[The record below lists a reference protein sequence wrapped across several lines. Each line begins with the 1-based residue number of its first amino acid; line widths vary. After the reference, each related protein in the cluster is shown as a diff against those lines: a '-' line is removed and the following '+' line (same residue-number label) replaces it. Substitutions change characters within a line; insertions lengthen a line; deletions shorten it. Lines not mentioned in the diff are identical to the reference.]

1 MTIVYN
7 FFSIILMKS
16 STSDKLFTFDTF
28 HVEKHDVSFT
38 KKDRSGRITVRDGI
52 DIIHICAVR
61 GRPFRGR
68 LEMSG
73 HTGGDGQRT
82 KYYG

>member
-38 KKDRSGRITVRDGI
+38 KKTEAAESLYGMGLTSFTFVPLEV
-52 DIIHICAVR
+52 A
-61 GRPFRGR
+61 FRGR

-73 HTGGDGQRT
+73 HTGGDGQ
-82 KYYG
+82 